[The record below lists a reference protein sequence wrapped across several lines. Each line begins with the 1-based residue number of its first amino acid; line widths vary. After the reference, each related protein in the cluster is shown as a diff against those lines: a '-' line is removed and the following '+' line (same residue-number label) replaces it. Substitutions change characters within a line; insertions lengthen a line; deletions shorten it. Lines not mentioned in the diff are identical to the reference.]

1 MNINILA
8 VGDVAGKTGLD
19 FLVKKLRGV
28 REYYNISF
36 AVVNGEN
43 AAGLGIKPEQAQA
56 LLDAG
61 ADAVTLGNHTW
72 GVRGIREFMD
82 GCPNILRPANFAP
95 QVPGQ
100 GWGVF
105 ETPFGSICVIN
116 LIGRAEM
123 PYSYVCDNPFYEA
136 DSILRQLDTKIVL
149 ADFHAEATSEKL
161 AMAYHLDGR
170 VSALWGT
177 HSHVQTSDCRV
188 FKGGMGYITDLGMTG
203 AVESVIGMNPKQS
216 LSRFLGNPP
225 ERFES
230 ADGPG
235 KLEGAVFEIEP
246 LSGKC
251 VKAEA
256 VRIEG

>member
-1 MNINILA
+1 MNINVLA
-8 VGDVAGKTGLD
+8 VGDVAGKTGLE
-19 FLVKKLRGV
+19 FLIEKLRGV
-28 REYYNISF
+28 KKYYDISF
-36 AVVNGEN
+36 TVVNGEN

-56 LLDAG
+56 VLDAG

-72 GVRGIREFMD
+72 GVRGIRAFMD
-82 GCPNILRPANFAP
+82 GCPNIIRPSNFA
-95 QVPGQ
+95 QTVPGR

-105 ETPFGSICVIN
+105 EMPFGDVCVIS

-123 PYSYVCDNPFYEA
+123 PYSYVCDNPFFEA
-136 DSILRQLDTKIVL
+136 DRVLRQLGTKIILV
-149 ADFHAEATSEKL
+149 DFHAEATSEKM

-177 HSHVQTSDCRV
+177 HTHVQTSDCRV

-216 LSRFLGNPP
+216 VARFLGGPP
-225 ERFES
+225 EPFDS
-230 ADGPG
+230 ADGTA
-235 KLEGAVFEIEP
+235 KLEGAVFEID
-246 LSGKC
+246 LLTGKC
-251 VKAEA
+251 VSVEA